1 MAEELRQQELNRMIH
16 ENQEKM
22 EVRVA
27 IRSPPQVLRAMPPFR
42 ELGLMVSTRS
52 CVCLRQGL
60 SL

>member
-27 IRSPPQVLRAMPPFR
+27 IRSPP
-42 ELGLMVSTRS
+42 
-52 CVCLRQGL
+52 
-60 SL
+60 